1 MGLLNTQ
8 RREDTVVNGVVEE
21 QDFRRFN
28 KDRCQW
34 QHVMDNHEVNARS
47 QHFGQGF
54 NNRANAEECQNSE
67 DHPDDACGE
76 VIHQHL
82 KTGFDL
88 TVYPAVE
95 VLNAPAAQRTC
106 NHRTEEHR
114 HVCADDNAHG
124 GDGTDYAA
132 TFAAYQLTTGIT
144 DQQRQEIS
152 DHRPDQLRQ
161 RLVR

>member
-1 MGLLNTQ
+1 M
-8 RREDTVVNGVVEE
+8 
-21 QDFRRFN
+21 
-28 KDRCQW
+28 
-34 QHVMDNHEVNARS
+34 MP
-47 QHFGQGF
+47 
-54 NNRANAEECQNSE
+54 AEKLFTSISK
-67 DHPDDACGE
+67 PDS
-76 VIHQHL
+76 
-82 KTGFDL
+82 DL

-144 DQQRQEIS
+144 NQQRQE
-152 DHRPDQLRQ
+152 
-161 RLVR
+161 